1 MGSATRGALAGTRAA
16 LAELGRAEL
25 QVAEDLLAVG
35 RVVGSATHLRTA
47 LIDSEA
53 DAAQKR
59 TLVEAVFGAKV
70 TADAVTLV
78 SAAAARR
85 WSDGDDFIAGIE
97 DLGYRVAAESA
108 PAGVEIDA
116 ELFAFEQAVASDAE
130 RELELAL
137 GSKLSPTP
145 PKLALVDR
153 LLAGKAAPQTVA
165 IVRHLV
171 QQPRGRRIG
180 ESLRYAASVVA
191 DQRGFDVATV
201 TTAVPLTAEQLE
213 RLRQGLAAQAG
224 RRVRFDTIVDPA
236 VIGGVRVQ
244 IGDDVIDGSVASRLS
259 DLRQKLAG

>member
-1 MGSATRGALAGTRAA
+1 MGSATRGALAGTRAT

-35 RVVGSATHLRTA
+35 RVVGSSSQLRSA
-47 LIDSEA
+47 LIDAEA
-53 DAAQKR
+53 DDAQKR
-59 TLVEAVFGAKV
+59 TLVEAVFGARI

-78 SAAAARR
+78 TAAATRR
-85 WSDGDDFIAGIE
+85 WSTGDDFVAGLE

-108 PAGVEIDA
+108 REGGQIDA

-130 RELELAL
+130 LELAL
-137 GSKLSPTP
+137 GSKLSPLES
-145 PKLALVDR
+145 KLALVDR

-180 ESLRYAASVVA
+180 ELLRHAASVVA
-191 DQRGFDVATV
+191 DQRGFDIATV
-201 TTAVPLTAEQLE
+201 TTAVPLTAAQLD
-213 RLRQGLAAQAG
+213 RLAQGLAVQAG
-224 RRVRFDTIVDPA
+224 RRVRFDTIVDPS
-236 VIGGVRVQ
+236 VLGGVRVQ

-259 DLRQKLAG
+259 SLRQKLAG

>member
-35 RVVGSATHLRTA
+35 RVVGSASHLRTA

-108 PAGVEIDA
+108 AAGVEIDA
-116 ELFAFEQAVASDAE
+116 ELFAFEQAVASDA
-130 RELELAL
+130 ELELAL

-153 LLAGKAAPQTVA
+153 LLAGKAAPQTV
-165 IVRHLV
+165 
-171 QQPRGRRIG
+171 
-180 ESLRYAASVVA
+180 
-191 DQRGFDVATV
+191 
-201 TTAVPLTAEQLE
+201 
-213 RLRQGLAAQAG
+213 
-224 RRVRFDTIVDPA
+224 
-236 VIGGVRVQ
+236 
-244 IGDDVIDGSVASRLS
+244 
-259 DLRQKLAG
+259 

>member
-35 RVVGSATHLRTA
+35 RVVGSASHLRTA

-108 PAGVEIDA
+108 AAGVEIDA
-116 ELFAFEQAVASDAE
+116 ELFAFEQAVASDA
-130 RELELAL
+130 ELELAL

>member
-1 MGSATRGALAGTRAA
+1 MGSATRKALAGTHATLTA
-16 LAELGRAEL
+16 LGRADL
-25 QVAEDLLAVG
+25 RVAEDLLGAG
-35 RVVGSATHLRTA
+35 RVVGSSKHLRTA
-47 LIDSEA
+47 LTDSEA

-116 ELFAFEQAVASDAE
+116 ELFAFEQAVASDA
-130 RELELAL
+130 ELELAL

>member
-1 MGSATRGALAGTRAA
+1 MGSATRKALAGTHATLTA
-16 LAELGRAEL
+16 LGRADL
-25 QVAEDLLAVG
+25 RVAEDLLAAG
-35 RVVGSATHLRTA
+35 RVVGSSKHLRTA
-47 LIDSEA
+47 LTDSEA

-59 TLVEAVFGAKV
+59 VLVEAVFGSKL
-70 TADAVTLV
+70 TADAVTLLTDLA
-78 SAAAARR
+78 SKH
-85 WSDGDDFIAGIE
+85 WSDSSDLLEGIE
-97 DLGYRVAAESA
+97 ELGLRVASESA
-108 PAGVEIDA
+108 RDVPIDA
-116 ELFAFEQAVASDAE
+116 ELFTIERAVASDA
-130 RELELAL
+130 ELELAL